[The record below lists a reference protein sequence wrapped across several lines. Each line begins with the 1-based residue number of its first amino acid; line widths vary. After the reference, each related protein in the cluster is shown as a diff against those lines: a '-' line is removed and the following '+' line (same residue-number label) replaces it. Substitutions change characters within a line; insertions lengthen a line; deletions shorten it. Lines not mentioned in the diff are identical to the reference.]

1 MNTLKMKI
9 VGYDEPSNSLIV
21 NFASDE
27 TRSSNPEDYPSYA
40 YQPVSMWPDITDVT
54 EIKKRIAHAG
64 IHMAQQ
70 QKIQETFVDNTAL
83 LNSIKALVGTE
94 EEYQVDQLISSVN
107 GFDEN
112 EVEI

>member
-9 VGYDEPSNSLIV
+9 VGYDELSNSLIV

-27 TRSSNPEDYPSYA
+27 TKSSNPEDYPSYA
-40 YQPVSMWPDITDVT
+40 YQPISMWPDITDVN

-70 QKIQETFVDNTAL
+70 QKVQETFVDNTEL
-83 LNSIKALVGTE
+83 LNSIKALVGIE
-94 EEYQVDQLISSVN
+94 EEYQVDQLIN
-107 GFDEN
+107 TIIGLGEN
-112 EVEI
+112 EVSI